1 MMAHARTPQSTAMVK
16 VLIVIMFM
24 AVYFKPGSAQNLA
37 RSCGPTG
44 AEPCTASQG
53 PLSDDEASRAIDG
66 DSGSFSQSTSDDDTT
81 NAWWRVDFGRQVQVG
96 RLKVYNR
103 VESPVCC
110 GWRLEGFSVFVG
122 NTGDDPLSNSPC
134 ATNQPAPDLAADVVC
149 NTTLQGQYLFIRKGD
164 LSKSLGPNGGIDRYM
179 NLCEVQ
185 VFPPP
190 RPNLARMCGKD
201 GKQACKAVQ
210 SSNNMINTFSVA
222 SNAIDG
228 AISQNDLS
236 TCSQTSL
243 DQQDYSPWW
252 RVDFGRQVQVTGLQV
267 YSSAEGPDA
276 LDGFNVYVGNNE
288 VLYSP
293 TGPGPV
299 LLNTPCEIDQH
310 AQEAPIV
317 VGVST

>member
-1 MMAHARTPQSTAMVK
+1 MSSEPRRKKRRKHSSVK
-16 VLIVIMFM
+16 
-24 AVYFKPGSAQNLA
+24 
-37 RSCGPTG
+37 
-44 AEPCTASQG
+44 
-53 PLSDDEASRAIDG
+53 
-66 DSGSFSQSTSDDDTT
+66 SDDDTKP
-81 NAWWRVDFGRQVQVG
+81 NPWWRVDFGRQVQVG
-96 RLKVYNR
+96 GLKVYTR
-103 VESPVCC
+103 SS
-110 GWRLEGFSVFVG
+110 GGLEGLSVFVG
-122 NTGDDPLSNSPC
+122 NNRDDPQSNSPC

-149 NTTLQGQYLFIRKGD
+149 NTTRQGQYLFIRTIGRT
-164 LSKSLGPNGGIDRYM
+164 LT
-179 NLCEVQ
+179 LCEVQ

-210 SSNNMINTFSVA
+210 SSNNMINTFSLA

-228 AISQNDLS
+228 VISQNDLS

-310 AQEAPIV
+310 APTAPFFV

>member
-1 MMAHARTPQSTAMVK
+1 MGK
-16 VLIVIMFM
+16 VMLLIMFM

-44 AEPCTASQG
+44 AGPCTATQG
-53 PLSDDEASRAIDG
+53 PGSDDEASKAIDG
-66 DSGSFSQSTSDDDTT
+66 NLDSFTQSFSDDTT

-103 VESPVCC
+103 VLDADCC

-122 NTGDDPLSNSPC
+122 NTADNPLSNSPC
-134 ATNQPAPDLAADVVC
+134 ATDQPAPDPAADVVC

-164 LSKSLGPNGGIDRYM
+164 VSKFLRPNGEIDLYM
-179 NLCEVQ
+179 NLCEVE
-185 VFPPP
+185 VFPPPVTP

-228 AISQNDLS
+228 VISQNDLS

-310 AQEAPIV
+310 APTAPFFV